1 MSKITAINIIIGKE
15 NQLIKYKEACIHSI
29 DIDEIFEWL
38 NNIKNELED

>member
-1 MSKITAINIIIGKE
+1 MSKITAINIS
-15 NQLIKYKEACIHSI
+15 SI